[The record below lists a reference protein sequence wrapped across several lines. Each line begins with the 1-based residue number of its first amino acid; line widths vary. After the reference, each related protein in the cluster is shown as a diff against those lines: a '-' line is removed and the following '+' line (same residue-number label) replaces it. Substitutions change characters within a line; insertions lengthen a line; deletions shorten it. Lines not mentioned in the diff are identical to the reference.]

1 MHRRNRL
8 PLVICKFT
16 VVPPAV
22 QRGFAPIGPAIVRLR
37 HTLSM
42 EWQWGDVPGW
52 VAIAISIA
60 AGLSAWW
67 ASKQAREA
75 TAGTASLEVSL
86 QRIADI
92 IQKSQALSPHAEA
105 LSAPPR
111 PAFTVEFVSGHSYRL
126 RNVGDAVASGVT
138 LKLPD
143 FPAGLTRALPN
154 DAELHPLASTG
165 PFVIQGA
172 WGNPAP
178 GDVRVECDQLAEPVR
193 VPLPPRG

>member
-1 MHRRNRL
+1 
-8 PLVICKFT
+8 
-16 VVPPAV
+16 
-22 QRGFAPIGPAIVRLR
+22 
-37 HTLSM
+37 M
-42 EWQWGDVPGW
+42 EWRWGDVPAW

>member
-1 MHRRNRL
+1 
-8 PLVICKFT
+8 
-16 VVPPAV
+16 
-22 QRGFAPIGPAIVRLR
+22 
-37 HTLSM
+37 M

-67 ASKQAREA
+67 ASKRAGEA
-75 TAGTASLEVSL
+75 TAGAASLEVSL

-92 IQKSQALSPHAEA
+92 MQKSQRLSPHAEA
-105 LSAPPR
+105 RSAPPR

-126 RNVGDAVASGVT
+126 RNVGDALATGVT

-143 FPAGLTRALPN
+143 FPAGLTRALP
-154 DAELHPLASTG
+154 DDSELPPLASTG

-193 VPLPPRG
+193 VQLPPRG